1 MSDARLGQPLSSSW
15 RRWHMDELRQQARPG
30 SAPADDTEQR
40 ERQRRFEQQAELR
53 ALREQARAAAQ
64 QEGYEA
70 GLAQGREAGYQQGLT
85 EGRQAGEQQFEEL
98 RQERLTPLVALAG
111 EFRRALD
118 QLDDEIADTLVDLAL
133 ATGRRLAG
141 EAFDAHPEQ
150 VLARVRDLLHEEP
163 LFSGQPR
170 LWLHPEDL
178 ALIDDELTAELR
190 AAGWKTQP
198 DATLERGGCRVTG
211 PEGELNASREA
222 RWEALLARTRRRSER
237 AQDNKA
243 EPQP

>member
-1 MSDARLGQPLSSSW
+1 MSDARLGHSLPSSW
-15 RRWHMDELRQQARPG
+15 RRWNMDELQQVRSSSPPPDHA
-30 SAPADDTEQR
+30 EQR
-40 ERQRRFEQQAELR
+40 ERQRQFEQQAELR

-70 GLAQGREAGYQQGLT
+70 GFAQGREEGYQQGLT
-85 EGRQAGEQQFEEL
+85 EGRQTGEQQFESL
-98 RQERLTPLVALAG
+98 RQERLAPLAVLAS
-111 EFRRALD
+111 EFRQALN
-118 QLDDEIADTLVDLAL
+118 QLDDDIADTLVDLAL

-170 LWLHPEDL
+170 LWLHPDDL
-178 ALIDDELTAELR
+178 ALIDDELTGELS

-237 AQDNKA
+237 AQDNKPEA
-243 EPQP
+243 QP